1 MKELLFLFTAAA
13 GALLGW
19 MLGHFLRSI
28 LWKECRIH
36 FPKGFAEI
44 GSAFLFVL
52 SVWMEGM
59 PVAFDRRWTISAGIL
74 LLAGAAAMAD
84 VMEKRIP
91 NGITAAVG
99 IFSSAGFI
107 GTSGSVWAE
116 QLFGMLVAGG
126 LLLAAAILSGGGL
139 GGGDVKLAAALG
151 LFLGSDAALRM
162 LWAALFLAAVF
173 CLWGLLGGRRSRKD
187 EMALGP
193 FFLAGTAVVLYMG
206 I

>member
-74 LLAGAAAMAD
+74 LLLQWQM
-84 VMEKRIP
+84 
-91 NGITAAVG
+91 
-99 IFSSAGFI
+99 
-107 GTSGSVWAE
+107 
-116 QLFGMLVAGG
+116 
-126 LLLAAAILSGGGL
+126 
-139 GGGDVKLAAALG
+139 
-151 LFLGSDAALRM
+151 
-162 LWAALFLAAVF
+162 
-173 CLWGLLGGRRSRKD
+173 
-187 EMALGP
+187 
-193 FFLAGTAVVLYMG
+193 
-206 I
+206 